1 MEQKPSK
8 LPVAAL
14 ILGLLALI
22 AAVVGFIGLPTG
34 FVGLVLGII
43 GIVLAAKASKG
54 GNKATAG
61 LVLSVLASISVG
73 CWVCVV
79 ALATA

>member
-22 AAVVGFIGLPTG
+22 AFRYYWY
-34 FVGLVLGII
+34 
-43 GIVLAAKASKG
+43 
-54 GNKATAG
+54 
-61 LVLSVLASISVG
+61 SISS
-73 CWVCVV
+73 
-79 ALATA
+79 